1 MAPRASLARFAA
13 GLSVLTCLACQHA
26 AAPGSAAVPEAVQ
39 SPAPAAPR
47 LSGLGDRHHHAIT
60 TSSPQAQAYFDQ
72 GLRLLYAFNHDEA
85 TRAFTECTRLDP
97 AAAMCFWGVALA
109 AGPNYNSPVDAERDR
124 RAWQAIQ
131 QAKALAPQGSP
142 GEQDYIAA
150 LSVRHTSEAHTERKA
165 LDEAYADAM
174 RTLAKQH
181 PDDLDAQVLF
191 AESMMDLRPWDLW
204 SNAGEP
210 RPGTLEI
217 VSTLEAV
224 LKRDPNHPGANH
236 YYIHA
241 VEASKQ
247 PERGIPSA
255 GRLGAIAPAAGH
267 LVHMPSH
274 IYMRV
279 GQYDAAAAV
288 NEKAVSADREYIARV
303 KPSGEYPMMYYPHN
317 IDFLWAAAAM
327 DGQSTRALAAAREL
341 AGLGGPD
348 FLRHMPMLEYV
359 PATPTFV
366 MARFGQWDAIL
377 AEPAPPEEFAYW
389 SALWH
394 YARGL
399 AYTRKGDL
407 AKAEA
412 EQALVASAAAAMPAD
427 RMIMMVNSAK
437 TLLEI
442 ASHDLAGEI
451 AAAQGKTAIAVRDL
465 ERAVVLQDGL
475 RYMEPPPWYF
485 PERQA
490 LGAVLL
496 KAGRAKQ
503 AEAVYRED
511 LARYPENV
519 WSLRG
524 LEASLRA
531 QSKPQEAAAV
541 QARFEKAATRA
552 DVPLTSSRL

>member
-1 MAPRASLARFAA
+1 MASRAIAARAAA
-13 GLSVLTCLACQHA
+13 GLLLASSLACQHA
-26 AAPGSAAVPEAVQ
+26 APPPAA
-39 SPAPAAPR
+39 SPAAPAAPR
-47 LSGLGDRHHHAIT
+47 LTGLGDQHHHAIT
-60 TSSPQAQAYFDQ
+60 TSSREAQAYFDQ
-72 GLRLLYAFNHDEA
+72 GLRLVYAFNHDEA

-97 AAAMCFWGVALA
+97 NAAMCFWGIALA
-109 AGPNYNSPVDAERDR
+109 AGPNYNSPISPERDR
-124 RAWQAIQ
+124 RAWQAIE
-131 QAKALAPQGSP
+131 QAKALAPKATP
-142 GEQDYIAA
+142 AEQDYVSTLA
-150 LSVRHTSEAHTERKA
+150 VRHTSDAPTERQA
-165 LDEAYADAM
+165 LDVAYADAM
-174 RTLAKQH
+174 RLLAKRH

-204 SNAGEP
+204 SNSGEP

-217 VSTLEAV
+217 VATLEGV

-241 VEASKQ
+241 VEASRQ
-247 PERGIPSA
+247 PERGLASA
-255 GRLGAIAPAAGH
+255 ERIGAIAPAAGH

-279 GQYDAAAAV
+279 GQYDTAAAV
-288 NEKAVSADREYIARV
+288 NDDAIAADRAYIALA

-317 IDFLWAAAAM
+317 IDFLWASAAM
-327 DGQSTRALAAAREL
+327 DGQSARALSAARDL
-341 AGLGGPD
+341 AALGGPD
-348 FLRHMPMLEYV
+348 LLHHMPMLEYV
-359 PATPTFV
+359 PATPSFV

-377 AEPAPPEEFAYW
+377 AEPEPPQEFAYW
-389 SALWH
+389 NALWH

-407 AKAEA
+407 TKASA
-412 EQALVASAAAAMPAD
+412 EQADVAKAAAAMPAD
-427 RMIMMVNSAK
+427 RMIMIVNSAK

-451 AAAQGKTAIAVRDL
+451 AATQGKPDLAVREL
-465 ERAVVLQDGL
+465 TRAVELQDGL

-503 AEAVYRED
+503 AEAVYRAD
-511 LARYPENV
+511 LARNPENI
-519 WSLRG
+519 WSLHG

-531 QSKPQEAAAV
+531 QHETREADAV
-541 QARFEKAATRA
+541 QARLAKAAVRA
-552 DVPLTSSRL
+552 DVRLTSSRL

>member
-1 MAPRASLARFAA
+1 MASRAIPVRVAA
-13 GLSVLTCLACQHA
+13 GLALAASLACQHT
-26 AAPGSAAVPEAVQ
+26 AAPPAATPAVE
-39 SPAPAAPR
+39 SPAPVAQR

-60 TSSPQAQAYFDQ
+60 TSSPEAQAYFDQ

-85 TRAFTECTRLDP
+85 TRAFTECTRIDP
-97 AAAMCFWGVALA
+97 GAAMCFWGIALA

-131 QAKALAPQGSP
+131 QARALAPKATP
-142 GEQDYIAA
+142 AEQDYIATLA
-150 LSVRHTSEAHTERKA
+150 VRHTSEAPTERQA
-165 LDEAYADAM
+165 LDVAYADAM
-174 RTLAKQH
+174 RMLAKRH

-217 VSTLEAV
+217 VATLEGV
-224 LKRDPNHPGANH
+224 LQRDPNHPGANH

-247 PERGIPSA
+247 PERGIASA

-288 NEKAVSADREYIARV
+288 NEKAIAADREYIAQA

-327 DGQSTRALAAAREL
+327 DGQSAKALSAARDL
-341 AGLGGPD
+341 ASLGGPE
-348 FLRHMPMLEYV
+348 LLHHMPMLEYV

-377 AEPAPPEEFAYW
+377 AEPEPPQEFAYW

-412 EQALVASAAAAMPAD
+412 EQERVAKAATEMPAD
-427 RMIMMVNSAK
+427 RKIMIVNSAK

-442 ASHDLAGEI
+442 AAHDLAGEI
-451 AAAQGKTAIAVRDL
+451 AAVQGKTDLAVREL
-465 ERAVVLQDGL
+465 GRAVELQDGL

-496 KAGRAKQ
+496 KAGRARQ

-511 LARYPENV
+511 LARHPENI

-531 QSKPQEAAAV
+531 QKKTREADAV
-541 QARFEKAATRA
+541 EARFAKAATRA
-552 DVPLTSSRL
+552 DVQLASSRL

>member
-1 MAPRASLARFAA
+1 MA
-13 GLSVLTCLACQHA
+13 
-26 AAPGSAAVPEAVQ
+26 
-39 SPAPAAPR
+39 
-47 LSGLGDRHHHAIT
+47 
-60 TSSPQAQAYFDQ
+60 Y
-72 GLRLLYAFNHDEA
+72 
-85 TRAFTECTRLDP
+85 
-97 AAAMCFWGVALA
+97 WGVAYA
-109 AGPNYNSPVDAERDR
+109 YGPHVNKPMDAEDVAGAWDALSEAVAR
-124 RAWQAIQ
+124 RSGATP
-131 QAKALAPQGSP
+131 L
-142 GEQDYIAA
+142 EQEYIAA
-150 LSVRHTSEAHTERKA
+150 LEQRYRKEFTPDRSE
-165 LDEAYADAM
+165 LDRAFADAM
-174 RTLAKQH
+174 RNLVKRH
-181 PDDLDAQVLF
+181 PDDLDAQTLF
-191 AESMMDLRPWDLW
+191 AEALMNTMPWDYW
-204 SNAGEP
+204 TRDRTPKPETA
-210 RPGTLEI
+210 EI
-217 VSTLEAV
+217 LAALQFV
-224 LKRDPNHPGANH
+224 LSRNPDHPGANH
-236 YYIHA
+236 FYIHA
-241 VEASKQ
+241 VEAGPN
-247 PERGIPSA
+247 PEAGLPAADRLRGYAS
-255 GRLGAIAPAAGH
+255 AAGH

-288 NEKAVSADREYIARV
+288 NEKAIAADREYIAQA

-327 DGQSTRALAAAREL
+327 DGQSAKALSAARDL
-341 AGLGGPD
+341 ASLGGPE
-348 FLRHMPMLEYV
+348 LLHHMPMLEYV

-377 AEPAPPEEFAYW
+377 AEPEPPQEFAYW

-412 EQALVASAAAAMPAD
+412 EQERVAKAAAEMPAD
-427 RMIMMVNSAK
+427 RKIMIVNSAK

-442 ASHDLAGEI
+442 AAHDLAGEI
-451 AAAQGKTAIAVRDL
+451 AAAQGKTDLAVREL
-465 ERAVVLQDGL
+465 GRAVELQDGL

-496 KAGRAKQ
+496 KAGRARQ

-511 LARYPENV
+511 LARHPENI

-531 QSKPQEAAAV
+531 QKKTREADAV
-541 QARFEKAATRA
+541 EARFAKAATRA
-552 DVPLTSSRL
+552 DVQLASSRL